1 MNRYFSIVVLFLF
14 VAGAAHAQSD
24 KRDSLFINKCISLA
38 ALENPARKMAVLKEV
53 KEYTQG
59 GDEASLLKSAG
70 ILYYLGLPIE
80 SDSIYFATAKK
91 YPKGEAAKTI
101 AFSEIMKVE
110 NGGKKAEDVYRSWT
124 RRFSDSKSDS
134 GFHNDAMA
142 HIATLYAKE
151 HDKVKTTKWL
161 SGVRDSL
168 IVAKTA
174 IDIAAIALND
184 HDTIWAGKMMES
196 GIGRIRAMSLEDDY
210 KSAYSM
216 KYASFLYATGHYDK
230 ALAEITAVYKTTQTK
245 TVALEKL
252 YASIL
257 LANNKDK
264 EALDILAEMVK
275 DGKADENLMAELKK
289 AYLQVNGNSGG
300 YESFVSILQEG
311 MKSKIRKEMN
321 LEMLSEKAPLF
332 SLNGLDSNL
341 VSMERLKGK
350 IVILDFWAT
359 WCGPCK
365 RSFPSMKSAIGK
377 YAADS
382 NVVFLFIDCM
392 EKVAHPEDDIRKFLL
407 KNQYPFKVLLDSESI
422 VAAQYRVTG
431 IPNKVIID
439 QNGIIRYRIVGFE
452 DGDDAAV
459 EKLSAMIE
467 AVRKAG

>member
-1 MNRYFSIVVLFLF
+1 MNRYFSIIVLFLF
-14 VAGAAHAQSD
+14 AAGAVHAQSD
-24 KRDSLFINKCISLA
+24 KRDSLFLNKCISLA
-38 ALENPARKMAVLKEV
+38 ELENPERKMAILKEV

-59 GDEASLLKSAG
+59 GDEASLLKSATM
-70 ILYYLGLPIE
+70 LYYLGMPIE
-80 SDSIYFATAKK
+80 SDSIYLATAKK

-124 RRFSDSKSDS
+124 RRFSNNKSDS

-142 HIATLYAKE
+142 HIAMLYAKE
-151 HDKVKTTKWL
+151 HDKVKTIKWL
-161 SGVRDSL
+161 SACKDSM

-174 IDIAAIALND
+174 IDIAEMALND

-196 GIGRIRAMSLEDDY
+196 GIGSIRAMSLENDY
-210 KSAYSM
+210 KSAYFM
-216 KYASFLYATGHYDK
+216 KYASFLYNTGHADK
-230 ALAEITAVYKTTQTK
+230 ALSEITAVYKTTQDK
-245 TVALEKL
+245 TVALKKL

-257 LANNKDK
+257 LANNKSK
-264 EALDILAEMVK
+264 EALYILAEMVK

-289 AYLQVNGNSGG
+289 AYLQVNGNAGG
-300 YESFVSILQEG
+300 YDSFVSSLQEG

-332 SLNGLDSNL
+332 SLYGLDSKL
-341 VSMERLKGK
+341 VSMEGLKGK

-392 EKVAHPEDDIRKFLL
+392 ERVAHPEDEIKKFLV

-422 VAAQYRVTG
+422 VAGQYGVKG